1 MSSNFTSPFMARSP
15 LNQKTREQKL
25 RQKIKDTRKKAFIKS
40 NSSSEDYEK
49 SRSEKRAEKK
59 LSRQEKRLDRIVK
72 RNTNKASALDQ
83 KEFGQKEPSIV
94 ETDASKEERELS
106 QETKDSLQQKA
117 CKRDKPFYSKKHG
130 KYVECEDGVLTNT
143 PTNTSTYEK
152 I

>member
-1 MSSNFTSPFMARSP
+1 MARSP

-25 RQKIKDTRKKAFIKS
+25 RQKIKETRKKAFIKS

>member
-1 MSSNFTSPFMARSP
+1 MSKLASQFMAKSP
-15 LNQKTREQKL
+15 LHQK
-25 RQKIKDTRKKAFIKS
+25 
-40 NSSSEDYEK
+40 
-49 SRSEKRAEKK
+49 
-59 LSRQEKRLDRIVK
+59 
-72 RNTNKASALDQ
+72 

>member
-25 RQKIKDTRKKAFIKS
+25 RQKIKDNRKKAFIKS

>member
-1 MSSNFTSPFMARSP
+1 MARSP

-40 NSSSEDYEK
+40 NSSSEEYEK

>member
-1 MSSNFTSPFMARSP
+1 MSSNFTSPFMAKSP
-15 LNQKTREQKL
+15 L
-25 RQKIKDTRKKAFIKS
+25 
-40 NSSSEDYEK
+40 Y
-49 SRSEKRAEKK
+49 
-59 LSRQEKRLDRIVK
+59 
-72 RNTNKASALDQ
+72 Q

>member
-25 RQKIKDTRKKAFIKS
+25 RQKIKNTRKKAFIKS

>member
-40 NSSSEDYEK
+40 NLSSEDYEK

-106 QETKDSLQQKA
+106 QKTKDSLQQKA